1 WSLVLAGDTVVHAR
15 LEPLTQRSWRE
26 GLERNARRLVL
37 SSALVAFLAL
47 SVGWLRSTGPARP
60 GWTAIVPLAVLLP
73 LAIGAPLRE
82 TFSAD
87 RLFSPVFFALPLR
100 DMSLGRLLAILVPLT
115 AFLAGARRRQRPA
128 RWPALRVAAGALL
141 VAVGYPLLLS
151 GLFAGTTPALLE
163 GPPAYW
169 YGFQL

>member
-1 WSLVLAGDTVVHAR
+1 
-15 LEPLTQRSWRE
+15 
-26 GLERNARRLVL
+26 
-37 SSALVAFLAL
+37 
-47 SVGWLRSTGPARP
+47 
-60 GWTAIVPLAVLLP
+60 
-73 LAIGAPLRE
+73 IGAPLRE

-169 YGFQL
+169 YGFQLAAVLILSIVTVIALPRAPADSGSAGADARPTGAAAGLDEPTR